1 MDIGVGNIIIINAGD
16 DDYLDDR
23 NDDQDDRDDHD
34 DCDNRVAHQLI
45 GASLPSKTGDGNYV
59 PHLLI
64 QHVGKECLEVFGE
77 HTAFAINFFSLCAT
91 TNVIFPGATTNA
103 EHLDCPEVREHV
115 HLKAAH
121 NPEGQIY
128 FLLDI
133 FYQTTHNPEGKKYF
147 LLNICLKISIGQR
160 EYSILMVR
168 KYLLLNISHKTASE
182 HRSVGISKV
191 QGRQTSRSHSDTMRG
206 CDFLLDGVR

>member
-59 PHLLI
+59 AHLLI

-77 HTAFAINFFSLCAT
+77 HTAFAINYFSLCAT
-91 TNVIFPGATTNA
+91 TIVIFPGATTNIIFPGATINA

-121 NPEGQIY
+121 NPEGQKY
-128 FLLDI
+128 FLLNI
-133 FYQTTHNPEGKKYF
+133 SSYKTTHNPEGQKYF
-147 LLNICLKISIGQR
+147 LINICFKVNIGQ
-160 EYSILMVR
+160 
-168 KYLLLNISHKTASE
+168 
-182 HRSVGISKV
+182 
-191 QGRQTSRSHSDTMRG
+191 
-206 CDFLLDGVR
+206 